1 MTGIGD
7 WNIGGPVQWLR
18 RWSRERPDAPFL
30 RCSGGFITYREM
42 EQWSDRTAYHLSAWG
57 LRQGDRIAVLM
68 DNRDEYIVTALAAA
82 KLGAI
87 LVPVNK
93 YLKGSFLVHQLR
105 GSGPRVI
112 VTDTSGAAV
121 LGEVLDETPVELVLQ
136 ADQGR
141 AAGSRSPGADTV
153 GFATIGDSLIPPG
166 VALPERVPGP
176 GDPLMIIYTSGTS
189 GPSKGCL
196 YPTGRIASR
205 TALNEHHGFI
215 IGGDRLFGVLPF
227 FHGAGLVHSVY
238 SPLRHGDSTVI
249 APEFHASTYIGQAM
263 AAEATMLMGIGA
275 VGAAVL
281 AQPRSQD
288 PAGASFRFAWYAPLI
303 PAQQA
308 EFKERFR
315 CEVSGG
321 EGYGQT
327 ECDGITSSAIDGW
340 RKPGTIG
347 RPSPHMEVGLV
358 DEDDNEVAVG
368 AVGEIVARP
377 RLPYTMFLGYWN
389 DPAATLRVSRNLWHH
404 TGDLGR
410 ADADGFIT
418 FVDRKSDSL
427 RRRGENIS
435 SVEVETAI
443 LAHPDVRSVA
453 VHGVPSDLGE
463 DEVKAVIVSSAAVPL
478 APAELFQFF
487 AAHLPYYAIPRYV
500 EFVTEMPVTAATGR
514 VRKQVLRERGVTEQ
528 TWDFTALGLTVGR
541 ADRRAAT
548 SQQ

>member
-1 MTGIGD
+1 MTDIES
-7 WNIGGPVQWLR
+7 WNVGGPVQWLR
-18 RWSRERPDAPFL
+18 RWSRERPDASFL
-30 RCSGGFITYREM
+30 RCSDGFITYREM
-42 EQWSDRTAYHLSAWG
+42 EQWSDRTAYNLSGWG
-57 LRQGDRIAVLM
+57 LRAGDRIAAFM

-87 LVPVNK
+87 FVPVNK

-112 VTDTSGAAV
+112 VTDASGAAV
-121 LGEVLDETPVELVLQ
+121 LRDVLEETPVELVLQ
-136 ADQGR
+136 VDQTS
-141 AAGSRSPGADTV
+141 AGPRWPGADAA
-153 GFATIGDSLIPPG
+153 GFATIGDSPVPSG
-166 VALPERVPGP
+166 TALPERDPRP
-176 GDPLMIIYTSGTS
+176 GDPIMIIYTSGTS

-215 IGGDRLFGVLPF
+215 IPGDRVFGVLPF

-238 SPLRHGDSTVI
+238 SPLRHGDSAVI
-249 APEFHASTYIGQAM
+249 APEFHASTYIREAM
-263 AAEATMLMGIGA
+263 TAEATMLMGIGA

-288 PAGASFRFAWYAPLI
+288 PAGASFRFAWYAPLT
-303 PAQQA
+303 PTQQA

-321 EGYGQT
+321 EGYGQS
-327 ECDGITSSAIDGW
+327 ECDGITSSAMDGW

-347 RPSPHMEVGLV
+347 RPSPHMDVRLV
-358 DEDDNEVAVG
+358 NDEDNEVPVG
-368 AVGEIVARP
+368 MVGEIVARS
-377 RLPYTMFLGYWN
+377 RVPYTMFLGYWN

-443 LAHPDVRSVA
+443 LGHPDVRSVA
-453 VHGVPSDLGE
+453 VHAVRGDLGE
-463 DEVKAVIVSSAAVPL
+463 DEVKAVIVSSAAVPP
-478 APAELFQFF
+478 APEELFRFF
-487 AAHLPYYAIPRYV
+487 ATSLPYFAIPRYV
-500 EFVTEMPVTAATGR
+500 EFVDELPVTAATGR
-514 VRKQVLRERGVTEQ
+514 VRKQVLRERGVTDE
-528 TWDFTALGLTVGR
+528 TWDFNALGLTVSR
-541 ADRRAAT
+541 EDRRSVAN
-548 SQQ
+548 QE